1 MAKIRTASSSGS
13 TGLPGFVLQA
23 VSRSAADRMF
33 ERNLHFSF
41 FDGQIFVD
49 GRLIVEPKEASL
61 SIEVMKLL
69 REGQLIKS
77 TYEVERFIGEGA
89 FAEVYRVK
97 HRFLGRQAMK
107 VLKMAGMSLA
117 EAHDMLGEAIIL
129 SRIGHQNI
137 IRVYN
142 ADLTDT
148 AHGECAF
155 FTMEYVAGGSLEN
168 FWRSF
173 GRAFVPVETSVEILR
188 QVCRGLTV
196 AHCEKPPIVHRDI
209 KPQNILVGY
218 DGGGLR
224 ARLTDFGLA
233 KRVNPLTLLASARG
247 TLRFKGPEV
256 LQNPQ
261 SDSCAGDVWALGCTL
276 YLLLTDGLPY
286 GDLEDEDLHSGK
298 FVARALSLPSSINI
312 EVDGRL
318 DQIVMR
324 SLAPKAKDRY
334 SNAQEMLVQLES
346 WVPSRKFKTSSKS
359 ASSSEINKS
368 ALGRLTPPDP
378 EEARKLASK
387 AIELARQPN
396 KLREAA
402 DLLEEALNKSQDLRG
417 QYEYRLQLWR
427 KGVIT

>member
-1 MAKIRTASSSGS
+1 VGRKAFLVWWFEAFPARRLAAWTSTARKFP
-13 TGLPGFVLQA
+13 LPPA
-23 VSRSAADRMF
+23 
-33 ERNLHFSF
+33 
-41 FDGQIFVD
+41 
-49 GRLIVEPKEASL
+49 LIVQPPEWRQADL
-61 SIEVMKLL
+61 SIEVMNLL
-69 REGQLIKS
+69 REGQVIRDI
-77 TYEVERFIGEGA
+77 YEVERFIGEGA

-117 EAHDMLGEAIIL
+117 ETHAMLGEAIIL

-137 IRVYN
+137 VRVFN
-142 ADLTDT
+142 ADLTET

-168 FWRSF
+168 YWKSF
-173 GRAFVPVETSVEILR
+173 GRAFVPVQASVDILR

-224 ARLTDFGLA
+224 VRVTDFGLA

-247 TLRFKGPEV
+247 TLRFKAPEV
-256 LQNPQ
+256 FRNPEG
-261 SDSCAGDVWALGCTL
+261 DSCAGDVWAMGCTL
-276 YLLLTDGLPY
+276 YLLLTDELPY
-286 GDLEDEDLHSGK
+286 GDLDDDDLRTGK
-298 FVARALSLPSSINI
+298 FAAKSLALPSSFNI
-312 EVDGRL
+312 EVDNRL

-324 SLAPKAKDRY
+324 SLAPNAKDRY
-334 SNAQEMLVQLES
+334 GNAQEMLADLDS
-346 WVPSRKFKTSSKS
+346 WMPSRKFKASSKGV
-359 ASSSEINKS
+359 ASSDINKS
-368 ALGRLTPPDP
+368 ALGHLTPPDP
-378 EEARKLASK
+378 DEARRLASK
-387 AIELARQPN
+387 AVDLAKQPN

-427 KGVIT
+427 KGVVT